1 MKDKYYKFLKGLR
14 LRHFTPGEIIAQSER
29 IRGGVTNS
37 LPPEKLWPN
46 IVPTLW
52 VADQLRRHLGYP
64 LIITSAYR
72 SEEYNK
78 KCGGAVRSQH
88 KNNTA
93 LDLIPRVTPRE
104 AFNALKKLRDAGAFQ
119 GGLGLYTSF
128 VHIDTRGRNATW
140 EAS

>member
-14 LRHFTPGEIIAQSER
+14 LRHFSPEEIIAQSER
-29 IRGGVTNS
+29 VKDDVTNT
-37 LPPEKLWPN
+37 LPPPNLWHA

-72 SEEYNK
+72 SKEYNK
-78 KCGGAVRSQH
+78 KCGGAVHSQH

-93 LDLIPRVTPRE
+93 LDLIPRVTPTE
-104 AFNALKKLRDAGAFQ
+104 AFNALKKMRDAGTFR
-119 GGLGLYTSF
+119 GGLGLYKSF

-140 EAS
+140 G

>member
-1 MKDKYYKFLKGLR
+1 MKDKYYKFLKGLQ
-14 LRHFTPGEIIAQSER
+14 LRHFAPEEIIAQSER
-29 IRGGVTNS
+29 VRGKVSNT
-37 LPPEKLWPN
+37 LPPEELWPY

-72 SEEYNK
+72 SEKYNK
-78 KCGGAVRSQH
+78 KVGGAIHSQH

-93 LDLIPRVTPRE
+93 LDLIPRVTPKE
-104 AFNALKKLRDAGAFQ
+104 AFTSLKKLRDAGAFK
-119 GGLGLYTSF
+119 GGLGIYTSF

-140 EAS
+140 TG